1 MLKKTF
7 NQLLDKHFS
16 LPVERSLD
24 GLEGDVMRRIR
35 LMQVDEPE
43 AWYEKMFAAFSVPR
57 FQMACLALAFFVGV
71 GASSMVTFNDALA
84 SDEVWLEE
92 FSDQAPQL
100 SLNLSE
106 YLK

>member
-16 LPVERSLD
+16 LPMERSLD
-24 GLEGDVMRRIR
+24 SLEGDVMRRIR
-35 LMQVDEPE
+35 VMENEECDT
-43 AWYEKMFAAFSVPR
+43 WYEKMFMALSVRR
-57 FQMACLALAFFVGV
+57 FQMACLALAFFMGV
-71 GASSMVTFNDALA
+71 GASSVITFNDALA